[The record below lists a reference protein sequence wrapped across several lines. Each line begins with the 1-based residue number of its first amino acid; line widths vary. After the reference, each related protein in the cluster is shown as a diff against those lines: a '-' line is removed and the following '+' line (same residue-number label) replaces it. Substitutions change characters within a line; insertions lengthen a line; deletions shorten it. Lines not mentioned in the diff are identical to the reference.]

1 MAEDISCNAL
11 QVLDRMLEFFA
22 DDGHWLKGGYDDR
35 GGRRC
40 LVGAAIYFSAMHG
53 IYYGPVL
60 SLLLAA
66 FPGRQIGLPFFN
78 DHRCGSV
85 AELRS
90 VIEKAAPSPS
100 RMLNMSAPLQCSNA
114 GSSQNWNANAPH
126 AGPRAIRG
134 KRIFCVPMCRRRH
147 VSRPRALP
155 PRPLPIEVS
164 QRL

>member
-1 MAEDISCNAL
+1 
-11 QVLDRMLEFFA
+11 MLEFFG

-35 GGRRC
+35 GGPRC

-66 FPGRQIGLPFFN
+66 LPGRQMGLPFFN

-90 VIEKAAPSPS
+90 VIEKARAFALKQKHFGGSTTRQKSPKNFRAPPAENRGPILPQKKFRGANREGATPSPKKL
-100 RMLNMSAPLQCSNA
+100 RRQKA
-114 GSSQNWNANAPH
+114 
-126 AGPRAIRG
+126 
-134 KRIFCVPMCRRRH
+134 RRRAERQR
-147 VSRPRALP
+147 RPGRRFSLIGAGN
-155 PRPLPIEVS
+155 S
-164 QRL
+164 T

>member
-1 MAEDISCNAL
+1 
-11 QVLDRMLEFFA
+11 MLEFFG

-40 LVGAAIYFSAMHG
+40 LVGVAIYFSAMHG

-66 FPGRQIGLPFFN
+66 LPGRQMGLPFFN

-90 VIEKAAPSPS
+90 VIEKARAFALKQQHFRGPTTRQKSPKKI
-100 RMLNMSAPLQCSNA
+100 SA
-114 GSSQNWNANAPH
+114 
-126 AGPRAIRG
+126 
-134 KRIFCVPMCRRRH
+134 RRRRKIGDPFCRKKN
-147 VSRPRALP
+147 SAAPTGKAQRLP
-155 PRPLPIEVS
+155 PKNCAAKIQKTCREAAAS
-164 QRL
+164 REAF

>member
-1 MAEDISCNAL
+1 MAEDISCKAR

-66 FPGRQIGLPFFN
+66 LPGRQMGLPFFN

-90 VIEKAAPSPS
+90 VIEKARAFALKQQHFRGPTTRQKSPKKI
-100 RMLNMSAPLQCSNA
+100 SA
-114 GSSQNWNANAPH
+114 
-126 AGPRAIRG
+126 
-134 KRIFCVPMCRRRH
+134 RRRRKIGDPFCRKKFPRRRQGRRNAFPKKIAPPK
-147 VSRPRALP
+147 SRRRAE
-155 PRPLPIEVS
+155 R
-164 QRL
+164 

>member
-1 MAEDISCNAL
+1 
-11 QVLDRMLEFFA
+11 MLEFFG

-35 GGRRC
+35 GGPRC

-66 FPGRQIGLPFFN
+66 LPGRQMGLPFFN

-90 VIEKAAPSPS
+90 VIEKARAFALKQQHFGGSTTRQKSPKNFRAPPAEN
-100 RMLNMSAPLQCSNA
+100 RGPILPQKNSA
-114 GSSQNWNANAPH
+114 APT
-126 AGPRAIRG
+126 G
-134 KRIFCVPMCRRRH
+134 KAQR
-147 VSRPRALP
+147 LP
-155 PRPLPIEVS
+155 PKNCAAKIQKTCREVAAS
-164 QRL
+164 KEAF

>member
-1 MAEDISCNAL
+1 MAENISCNAL

-60 SLLLAA
+60 SLVLTA
-66 FPGRQIGLPFFN
+66 FPGRQRGLPFFN

-90 VIEKAAPSPS
+90 VIEKARAFALENAEHE
-100 RMLNMSAPLQCSNA
+100 RAAAMLKRRLLAELERERAARRAA
-114 GSSQNWNANAPH
+114 GDTGETYILRPD
-126 AGPRAIRG
+126 
-134 KRIFCVPMCRRRH
+134 VPAKTCL
-147 VSRPRALP
+147 AP
-155 PRPLPIEVS
+155 PRLAA
-164 QRL
+164 